1 MNRIMKRA
9 KVLLVLVLVLA
20 IGMALFTGEYFINS
34 TDWVLFP
41 GSPHVYNAGN
51 LGCGLVTDRSG
62 ALLMDLTGSR
72 IYSQNELLRKSTMH
86 WLGDRQGNI
95 SAPALSGFAQQI
107 AGYEPI
113 NGLFNYGGIGG
124 EVTLTLSA
132 KLQMTALEAM
142 GDHKGTIAVYNYKT
156 GELICAVT
164 TPTYDPDNMPDI
176 TGDTT
181 GAYDG
186 AFVNRFTQ
194 SSYTPGSIFKIVTA
208 AAALEYMPE
217 IRSKTFT
224 CTGELEYGIDKV
236 TCEVAHGTLTFDEA
250 FARSCNCAFA
260 QIAEKMGG
268 KVLERYAR
276 QFKVLESLEFDGI
289 RTMAGNIEAE
299 GKADVLVAWSGI
311 GQHKDLINP
320 CRYMTFLGSIAAGGV
335 EVAPHL
341 VETVKVG
348 YKTTYQAA
356 HTAGERIM
364 SEETARVMQQLLR
377 NNVQNYYGDDLFPGL
392 SVCAKSGTAEIGGDR
407 KPNAMFTGFV
417 MDSDYPLAFIVA
429 IEDAGYGRQVCVPIL
444 APVLEACKQLLDSS
458 N

>member
-20 IGMALFTGEYFINS
+20 IGMALFTGEYFVKS
-34 TDWVLFP
+34 FDWVLFP

-51 LGCGLVTDRSG
+51 LGCGLVTDRGG

-72 IYSQNELLRKSTMH
+72 VYSQNELLRKSTMH

-95 SAPALSGFAQQI
+95 SAPALSTFAKQI

-132 KLQMTALEAM
+132 KVQMAALEAM

-176 TGDTT
+176 TGDST
-181 GAYDG
+181 GAYEG
-186 AFVNRFTQ
+186 AFLNRFTQ

-217 IRSKTFT
+217 IRSKIFT
-224 CTGELEYGIDKV
+224 CTGVLEYGIDKV
-236 TCEVAHGTLTFDEA
+236 TCESAHGTLTFDEA

-268 KVLERYAR
+268 KLLERYAR
-276 QFKVLESLEFDGI
+276 QFKVLDSVEFDGI
-289 RTMAGNIEAE
+289 VTVKGNIEAE
-299 GKADVLVAWSGI
+299 GQADVSVAWSGI

-335 EVAPHL
+335 EAAPHL

-348 YKTTYQAA
+348 YKTTYQAL
-356 HTAGERIM
+356 HSEGERIM

-377 NNVQNYYGDDLFPGL
+377 NNVQNYYGNDLFPGL
-392 SVCAKSGTAEIGGDR
+392 NVCAKSGTAEIGGDR
-407 KPNAMFTGFV
+407 KPNAMFTGYV
-417 MDSDYPLAFIVA
+417 MDSQYPLAFIVA